1 MQTRKRH
8 TPESML
14 SILNQIKDLCDKGK
28 LVPKNL
34 RPKTPCIYNVLFVLG
49 NKAVITKK
57 NKKYFLTG
65 GQPNIYMAKE
75 VIKENI
81 KYQHQLLEKRLER
94 EQNFQKYLQSRN
106 SEMEIQSLK
115 FDEIE
120 HPNET
125 EKFVA
130 ESRLEPTENIKTP
143 IESSDKIRNKN
154 KLLQEEINERKVE
167 LKQVKE
173 NFRSL
178 LDDLVEYRNDN
189 EELKEEVKI
198 QQSTISSLEENNQR
212 MFFENL
218 QLKTEIDK
226 IKDEKAKGFNQES
239 YISANKDLEKQLA
252 EYELDLSDL
261 LKENADLNHQIDKM
275 QQVQEEKKSIP
286 RNVKLFGI
294 TILKIE

>member
-14 SILNQIKDLCDKGK
+14 NILNQIKDLCDKGK

-34 RPKTPCIYNVLFVLG
+34 RPKIPCIYNVLFVLG
-49 NKAVITKK
+49 NKGVISKK
-57 NKKYFLTG
+57 NKKYFWNG

-81 KYQHQLLEKRLER
+81 KYQQQLLEKRLER

-106 SEMEIQSLK
+106 SEMEIQSIK

-120 HPNET
+120 HLNEN
-125 EKFVA
+125 EKFA
-130 ESRLEPTENIKTP
+130 LEPTENTKTP
-143 IESSDKIRNKN
+143 IESSDKIKNKN
-154 KLLQEEINERKVE
+154 KLLQEEINDRKVE
-167 LKQVKE
+167 LKEVKE

-189 EELKEEVKI
+189 EQLREEVKI

-226 IKDEKAKGFNQES
+226 IKDEKVKVR
-239 YISANKDLEKQLA
+239 ANKDLEKQLA
-252 EYELDLSDL
+252 EYELDISEL
-261 LKENADLNHQIDKM
+261 LKENGELKYQIDKI
-275 QQVQEEKKSIP
+275 QEVQKEKKSKH
-286 RNVKLFGI
+286 RKVKFLGI
-294 TILKIE
+294 TIFKIEQ